1 MRRVPPFSCYL
12 LDADGTLLDF
22 VADERAALT
31 ATLKEAGLPHD
42 EPTLALYHRINRDLW
57 DRLALGQITR
67 DALFSQRFQLFSQEI
82 NQPLDS
88 QAMNQAFLT
97 HLSRQAHVMPHA
109 PETLRFLRQHA
120 QLAVL
125 TNGVS
130 WVQKERFRIS
140 GLLPYLDHLV
150 ISQEVGCEKPAPGI
164 FAHALRLFRKTGPE
178 GVLMVGDE
186 PATDIKGARDFGIT
200 SCLMDPEGRHQAH
213 QADYRITSLAELI
226 FE

>member
-1 MRRVPPFSCYL
+1 MRCVPPFPCYL

-31 ATLKEAGLPHD
+31 ATLEQAGLPAD
-42 EPTLALYHRINRDLW
+42 EPTLALYHRINQDLW
-57 DRLALGQITR
+57 HRLALGEITR
-67 DALFSQRFQLFSQEI
+67 EALFSQRFYLFSQEI

-88 QAMNQAFLT
+88 LATNQLFLEN
-97 HLSRQAHVMPHA
+97 LSRQAHLMPHA
-109 PETLRFLRQHA
+109 LETLRFLHTNA
-120 QLAVL
+120 QVAII
-125 TNGVS
+125 TNGVT
-130 WVQKERFRIS
+130 WVQKERFRRS
-140 GLLPYLDHLV
+140 GLLPHIDHLV

-164 FAHALRLFRKTGPE
+164 FAHALRLFGRTGPE

-186 PATDIKGARDFGIT
+186 PATDIKGARDFGII
-200 SCLMDPEGRHQAH
+200 SCLMDPEGRHQTH